1 MKRLTRFVTHWG
13 LLIHIYLS
21 MAGFALTLLF
31 ALTGLTLNHQD
42 FGIGEPVESAST
54 IDVPA
59 DVATRAGADVVGPW
73 LKGQLDLRTPLSGYV
88 EDDQQIQ
95 ATFAAPGH
103 RTVVTIDRM
112 THSGRV
118 ESETRG
124 LLGKLD
130 DLHKGFDSGPV
141 WYWIIDVTAV
151 LLTISALSGMVTLAG
166 LRHRRR
172 MGFLLGGLGL
182 ATLAAIYFVLVP
194 Q

>member
-1 MKRLTRFVTHWG
+1 MKRVTRFVTHWG

-31 ALTGLTLNHQD
+31 AVTGLTLNHQD
-42 FGIGEPVESAST
+42 FGAGEPVLTTST
-54 IDVPA
+54 VELPA
-59 DVATRAGADVVGPW
+59 DLAARGGEDVVAPW
-73 LKGQLDLRTPLSGYV
+73 LKGHLDIRTPLSGYR

-103 RTVVTIDRM
+103 RTVVTIDRAA
-112 THSGRV
+112 HNGQV

-141 WYWIIDVTAV
+141 WYWMIDLTAA
-151 LLTISALSGMVTLAG
+151 LLTISALSGMMTLAG
-166 LRHRRR
+166 LRHRRAT
-172 MGFLLGGLGL
+172 GFLLGGLGL
-182 ATLAAIYFVLVP
+182 VTLGAIYLVFVP